1 MRIADFKI
9 KLKFQKKIKK
19 SNNLINDIN
28 MLKEQ
33 IKILENN
40 SNDNSQSNNYNK
52 NIINEN
58 NSKIQKKIMNIK
70 ILK

>member
-1 MRIADFKI
+1 
-9 KLKFQKKIKK
+9 
-19 SNNLINDIN
+19 

-58 NSKIQKKIMNIK
+58 NSKI
-70 ILK
+70 